1 MKANHESAITCK
13 VIVIGQ
19 SGVGKTSITTNYVK
33 NTYHRDCLPTQG
45 ASFSS
50 KVQIFENE
58 DRVIKFDVNLNCHP
72 IDMGH
77 SWPGEISQFS

>member
-1 MKANHESAITCK
+1 MNKNYESAITCK

-33 NTYHRDCLPTQG
+33 NTFHSDCLPTQG

-50 KVQIFENE
+50 RVRIFEEE
-58 DRVIKFDVNLNCHP
+58 DKVIKFDV
-72 IDMGH
+72 IK
-77 SWPGEISQFS
+77 